1 MVNKGKKYYDI
12 VTTAKDLFWKH
23 GIKRVTVEE
32 ICRRAN
38 VSKMTFYKYFTN
50 KEELA
55 KQIIKNIFDESM
67 EKYNEM
73 MLSDLPF
80 SEKMKLQVRMKLE
93 GTKDISEEYVKD
105 VYEDTDSELHKYWDK
120 RANEAIETVIN
131 YFKDAQVKGW
141 IRKDIKIDFILYIIN
156 KFFDFAN
163 DDYLIS
169 KYDTMQELIV
179 EINKF
184 FLYGILPYE
193 NKPDDQ

>member
-32 ICRRAN
+32 ICMIAN
-38 VSKMTFYKYFTN
+38 VSKMTFYKYFPN

-80 SEKMKLQVRMKLE
+80 SEKMKLQVKMKLE

-105 VYEDTDSELHKYWDK
+105 VYEDTDSELHKYWEK

-131 YFKDAQVKGW
+131 YFKDAQAKGW
-141 IRKDIKIDFILYIIN
+141 LRKDIKIDFILYMIN

-169 KYDTMQELIV
+169 KYDTMQDLIV

-193 NKPDDQ
+193 NKPDE